1 MKSIILILL
10 VLLNINLYANNEI
23 NIDKS
28 KYTNWHNRNNPV
40 VLSKFKFKPVLLNS
54 EQKLEVVL
62 QHSSAQIQYK
72 FDISNHSYSYSYIRD
87 TKPYI
92 LTINSTGTSHDYYNV
107 KRAIWKSTRIQKIY
121 SDTTIRYIMSDKFK
135 IYRTYYK
142 GRAIYIIKNLHT
154 FN

>member
-10 VLLNINLYANNEI
+10 VLLNINLYANDEI

-28 KYTNWHNRNNPV
+28 TYTDYNNRNNPV
-40 VLSKFKFKPVLLNS
+40 ILSKFKFKPVLLNS

-92 LTINSTGTSHDYYNV
+92 LTINSTGVAHDYYNV
-107 KRAIWKSTRIQKIY
+107 KRAIWKYTTIQKTY
-121 SDTTIRYIMSDKFK
+121 SDSTIRYIMSDKFK
-135 IYRTYYK
+135 IYRTYHK
-142 GRAIYIIKNLHT
+142 GQPIYIIKNLYT
-154 FN
+154 VN